1 MALTKKENFISSMC
15 GTDQPLTM
23 KRFVGVTNLTQD
35 RKENEMTQYEK
46 RKQLEAQL
54 AVYKYICCAVL
65 GFIVGYLV
73 G

>member
-1 MALTKKENFISSMC
+1 
-15 GTDQPLTM
+15 M

-54 AVYKYICCAVL
+54 AVYKYICCAGL